1 MDIAFIFQV
10 KCGLVSL
17 NSGHKVKG
25 RGVFNPKLFKILEPQ
40 FSLAC
45 IISFCVISEPPS
57 YTGNLSFLP
66 KILFSLAY
74 A

>member
-1 MDIAFIFQV
+1 MVIAFIFQV

-17 NSGHKVKG
+17 NSGHKVNG
-25 RGVFNPKLFKILEPQ
+25 RDVFNTKPFKILETQ
-40 FSLAC
+40 FSLTC
-45 IISFCVISEPPS
+45 IISFCVISDPPS
-57 YTGNLSFLP
+57 YNGKLSFLP